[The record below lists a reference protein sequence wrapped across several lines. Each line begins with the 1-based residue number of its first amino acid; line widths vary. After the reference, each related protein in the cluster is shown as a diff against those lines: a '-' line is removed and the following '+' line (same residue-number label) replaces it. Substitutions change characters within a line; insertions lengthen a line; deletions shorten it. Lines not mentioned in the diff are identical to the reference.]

1 MLVMGLPAIRFPS
14 LVRIAMLSWS
24 EKGYLLE
31 AGVSGVMSTS
41 PPTTIFYED
50 LPFWKLSCL

>member
-1 MLVMGLPAIRFPS
+1 MLLR
-14 LVRIAMLSWS
+14 L

-41 PPTTIFYED
+41 LSGNVALGVTLQSD
-50 LPFWKLSCL
+50 LEGILNLKAFSCRYDFNAY